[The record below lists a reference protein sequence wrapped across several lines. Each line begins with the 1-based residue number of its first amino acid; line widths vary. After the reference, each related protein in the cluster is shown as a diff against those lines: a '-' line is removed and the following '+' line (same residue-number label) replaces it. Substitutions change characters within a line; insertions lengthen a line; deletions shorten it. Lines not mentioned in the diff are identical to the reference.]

1 MCGNEYNG
9 TFNSKEELGIYL
21 TCKKCSDVS
30 KQYGSVERKVQRTVR
45 EFEVKNSCRSEKPR
59 KRFICSEVWMYSLV
73 KFCGLVCIILM
84 LDYGLVTPAC
94 AQGNVTIF
102 LP

>member
-1 MCGNEYNG
+1 MWGNEYNG

-45 EFEVKNSCRSEKPR
+45 EFEVRSSHQGVKPR
-59 KRFICSEVWMYSLV
+59 KGFMCSGEVWMHSLV
-73 KFCGLVCIILM
+73 KFCGFLCIIVL
-84 LDYGLVTPAC
+84 LDCGLVKPAF
-94 AQGNVTIF
+94 AQGNVA
-102 LP
+102 LL